1 MSNLTRIAG
10 LASCA
15 SLALALVACNKTTAE
30 KQVDAQAEAIDKGY
44 QADAAMTE
52 ANAKGTTSEDQAEKE
67 ADALR
72 DKGDA
77 VKDHLKKEA
86 DELHDDTAKMSK
98 ADQPKN

>member
-1 MSNLTRIAG
+1 MTKLARIAG

-15 SLALALVACNKTTAE
+15 ALALGLAGCNKTTAE

-52 ANAKGTTSEDQAEKE
+52 ANAKGTSAEDQAEKQ

-77 VKDHLKKEA
+77 VKDHLKQEA
-86 DELHDDTAKMSK
+86 DELHDDTKKMSK
-98 ADQPKN
+98 ADQPKE

>member
-1 MSNLTRIAG
+1 MTNLARIAG

-15 SLALALVACNKTTAE
+15 SLALGLAACNKTPAE

-77 VKDHLKKEA
+77 VKDHLKQEA
-86 DELHDDTAKMSK
+86 DELGKDTKKMSK
-98 ADQPKN
+98 ADQPKE